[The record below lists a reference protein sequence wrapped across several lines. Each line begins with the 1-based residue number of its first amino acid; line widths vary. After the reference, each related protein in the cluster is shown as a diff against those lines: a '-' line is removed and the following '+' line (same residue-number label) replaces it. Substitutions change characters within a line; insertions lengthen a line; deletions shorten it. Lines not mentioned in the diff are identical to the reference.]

1 MFDDRDLKQRRR
13 HLPRLTTV
21 IVWPS
26 DNCFRHCAV
35 VALFGDQHFD
45 IDVSAERRT
54 VVVSTQSRF
63 AAAAI
68 AFVLVMTNPV
78 ASLFF
83 CVAGCGS
90 VVSETKRG
98 HRNRVRIVGR
108 SECCLKLHVEFRF
121 KF

>member
-1 MFDDRDLKQRRR
+1 
-13 HLPRLTTV
+13 
-21 IVWPS
+21 
-26 DNCFRHCAV
+26 V

-45 IDVSAERRT
+45 IGVSAERHT
-54 VVVSTQSRF
+54 VVVSTSSRF

-98 HRNRVRIVGR
+98 HRNRVRIISR
-108 SECCLKLHVEFRF
+108 PECCLTLHVEFHF
-121 KF
+121 KFWLNFLPTEISSDG